1 MGGPTMTAP
10 VMVELSAGG
19 RYATAG
25 RRSGRPGD
33 ASRVRVACSGCGEL
47 LTGALHHDSKVSPG
61 AVWGSSG
68 AVATVP
74 NAWPLPAGPP
84 AMGGTC
90 PGATPACSG
99 CYAAALESAYGGL
112 RRMVADNGDAIR
124 HALQCGGIGT
134 AAALLTAAVRRSVDL
149 QRADGVA
156 RPVFRWHSDGDIA
169 GPQYARAMRRA
180 ILATPTVEHWA
191 YTRTLGAVRIFHDV
205 PGFRLYV
212 SADRFNIR
220 AAARVAARWDRPLA
234 ILADNDTDSRELWD
248 TVRDTVGDVI
258 PAPVTCPAAGRWQHD
273 GRGPAHIVG
282 PDGRRA
288 TLQRGGLA
296 VGACTACT
304 ICLPVGRVRSVVFL
318 RHGTARDALG
328 SLQRVR
334 VSS

>member
-1 MGGPTMTAP
+1 MTAAVLVAAP
-10 VMVELSAGG
+10 S

-25 RRSGRPGD
+25 RRSGRAGD
-33 ASRVRVACSGCGEL
+33 ASRVHVVCDGCGET
-47 LTGALHHDSKVSPG
+47 LTGALHHDSKTSPG
-61 AVWGSSG
+61 AVWGPTG

-84 AMGGTC
+84 DMGGTC
-90 PGATPACSG
+90 PGATAACSG

-112 RRMVADNGDAIR
+112 RRMVAANGAAID
-124 HALQCGGIGT
+124 HALRCGGIGT
-134 AAALLTAAVRRSVDL
+134 AAVLLTAAVRRSVEL
-149 QRADGVA
+149 QRADGVTA
-156 RPVFRWHSDGDIA
+156 PVFRWHSDGDIS

-180 ILATPTVEHWA
+180 ILATPTVEHWS
-191 YTRTLGAVRIFHDV
+191 YTRTLGAVRMFDGV

-212 SADRFNIR
+212 SADAYNIR
-220 AAARVAARWDRPLA
+220 AAARVAARWGRPLA
-234 ILADNDTDSRELWD
+234 ILADTSEHAAELWE
-248 TVRDTVGDVI
+248 TVRDTVGDAI

-288 TLQRGGLA
+288 TLRRGGVA

-318 RHGTARDALG
+318 RHGRASDALG